1 MPFPPGAFFVF
12 VLKALGDAGAVLAF
26 SFFLYYYENKFKGLW
41 KTPLWWAFRAS
52 CVFRLD
58 SCKNADFQLVVREEI

>member
-26 SFFLYYYENKFKGLW
+26 SFFLYYYENKFKGTLENS
-41 KTPLWWAFRAS
+41 PLVGFPR
-52 CVFRLD
+52 FLR
-58 SCKNADFQLVVREEI
+58 FQA